1 MKKKL
6 NVNRSHRARALAA
19 LTVVVLALSATAC
32 GGSSDGGSSAAGNG
46 TDLAFV
52 SDMVPHHKSAVEMA
66 TIAQKR
72 GQSTFVKKLADD
84 IMRTQKQEITVMSA
98 AKGDLTKAEVK
109 KAPLGVPS
117 AMMGMDMNT
126 ASLKTA
132 TPFDK
137 AFIDMMVPH
146 HQGAIRMARVEMS
159 KGKSEKLM
167 KLSKDIVAAQTREIK
182 AMNAHRTEA
191 FGSPSPAGGVPAA
204 KESGGSMGGM
214 KGMKH

>member
-1 MKKKL
+1 
-6 NVNRSHRARALAA
+6 
-19 LTVVVLALSATAC
+19 
-32 GGSSDGGSSAAGNG
+32 
-46 TDLAFV
+46 
-52 SDMVPHHKSAVEMA
+52 MVPHHKSAVDMA

-72 GQSTFVKKLADD
+72 GQTTFVKQLADG
-84 IMRTQKQEITVMSA
+84 IVRTQKQEITVMSA

-117 AMMGMDMNT
+117 AMMGMDMNMG
-126 ASLKTA
+126 SLRTA

-146 HQGAIRMARVEMS
+146 HQGAIRMARVELS
-159 KGKSEKLM
+159 KGKSEKLK
-167 KLSKDIVAAQTREIK
+167 KLAKDIVAAQTREIK
-182 AMNAHRTEA
+182 AMNAHRTKA

-204 KESGGSMGGM
+204 KESGGSMDGM